1 MKKHIINFLLICL
14 MLLNFSIAYAKMIEG
29 DDGLYYRDGNPNLLV
44 IDNGNRFYTVADL
57 KSAWLDF
64 RSQGNIIVVF
74 NSYTISFESEDIIY
88 RNTDML
94 IEEIKTGTVYFNGY
108 VWCQKYETEYSYKQ
122 RRQAYAKLKNA
133 AQNNR

>member
-14 MLLNFSIAYAKMIEG
+14 MLLNFSIADAKMIEG

-44 IDNGNRFYTVADL
+44 IDNGNRLYTVADL

-74 NSYTISFESEDIIY
+74 NSYTISFKSEDIID

-94 IEEIKTGTVYFNGY
+94 IEEIKTGTVYFNGS
-108 VWCQKYETEYSYKQ
+108 VWCQKYETKYPYKQ

>member
-1 MKKHIINFLLICL
+1 
-14 MLLNFSIAYAKMIEG
+14 MLLNFSIADAKMIEG
-29 DDGLYYRDGNPNLLV
+29 NDGLYYRDGNPNLLV
-44 IDNGNRFYTVADL
+44 IDNGNRLYTVADL

-74 NSYTISFESEDIIY
+74 NSYTISFKGEDIID

-94 IEEIKTGTVYFNGY
+94 IEEIKTGTVYFNGS
-108 VWCQKYETEYSYKQ
+108 VWCEKYETKYPYKQ
-122 RRQAYAKLKNA
+122 RRQAYTKLKNA